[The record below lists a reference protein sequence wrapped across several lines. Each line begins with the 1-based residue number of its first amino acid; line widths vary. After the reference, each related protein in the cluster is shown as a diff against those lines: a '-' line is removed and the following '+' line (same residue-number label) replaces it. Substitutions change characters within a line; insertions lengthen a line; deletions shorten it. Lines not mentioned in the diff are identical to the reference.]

1 MFTYIFAHIIVDTL
15 YFPFWWYTRGFV
27 NVMNWSA
34 ESMADIVRIAGLKIW
49 LKSMFKPMFQDYSK
63 EGRIISFIMRVVLL
77 LFKLLMISMWGAI
90 VAVLVIGWLL
100 LPLAIVWFISISF
113 GYDFLPQG
121 LRII

>member
-1 MFTYIFAHIIVDTL
+1 
-15 YFPFWWYTRGFV
+15 
-27 NVMNWSA
+27 MNWSA

-77 LFKLLMISMWGAI
+77 LFKLLMISMWAAI